1 MDRPSLRVGT
11 RGSPLAR
18 AQTSQV
24 LQRLRLARP
33 SLAEPDALTV
43 IVIRTTGD
51 LIRDRPLADV
61 GGKGLFSKE
70 IDEAM
75 LAGQIDLAV
84 HSVKDLPTVLPRG
97 LTLAAV
103 LPRSDPRD
111 AFLSRDGRALA
122 DLRSGAEIGT
132 ASLRRQAQILARRP
146 DLRITLLRGNVQTR
160 LEKLQAGAVDGTL
173 LAVAGLLR
181 LGLDLGDR
189 QRILPPE
196 QMLPAVGQGAIG
208 ITCRDNDAAALA
220 LAALVDDPATAVA
233 VMAERAM
240 LAALDGS
247 CRTPIAG
254 LAEMPP
260 DGGAIR
266 LRGLVAAPDGTRLVE
281 GERAAAAAD
290 AAAIGYD
297 LGAELKAAADPAWF
311 AP

>member
-1 MDRPSLRVGT
+1 
-11 RGSPLAR
+11 LAR

-24 LQRLRLARP
+24 LQRLQLARP

-173 LAVAGLLR
+173 LAVAGLRR
-181 LGLDLGDR
+181 LGLDLRAR
-189 QRILPPE
+189 QQILPPE
-196 QMLPAVGQGAIG
+196 QMLPPVGQGASG
-208 ITCRDNDAAALA
+208 ITCRGSDAAALA
-220 LAALVDDPATAVA
+220 VAALVDDPATAVA

-254 LAEMPP
+254 LCEIPT
-260 DGGAIR
+260 DGGAVR
-266 LRGLVAAPDGTRLVE
+266 LRGLVAAPDGTRIVE

>member
-1 MDRPSLRVGT
+1 
-11 RGSPLAR
+11 LAR

-24 LQRLRLARP
+24 LQRLQLARP

-173 LAVAGLLR
+173 LAVAGLRR
-181 LGLDLGDR
+181 LGLDLGAR
-189 QRILPPE
+189 QQILPPE

-208 ITCRDNDAAALA
+208 ITCRDSDAAALA
-220 LAALVDDPATAVA
+220 VAALVDDPATAVA

-254 LAEMPP
+254 LCEIPT
-260 DGGAIR
+260 DGGAVR
-266 LRGLVAAPDGTRLVE
+266 LRGLVAAPDGTRIVE